1 MKIRQLKIMIVPAL
15 ALAFV
20 MLLGGCGG
28 SKATEDGAA
37 DTAQQS
43 EVVYVPEYYELGMKN
58 GYINQSVLLADQLYF
73 CSEAWDEND
82 ENHQM
87 QILRYDFE
95 AKEAKELLQIAD
107 ANMSVYGLQKTS
119 DGQLAVLVSGWEYVY
134 DDNGEITDSTTNYE
148 LWLVDP
154 QTGEISEKKNLT
166 EAAGFDP
173 QTYIGDFRLDA
184 EGNCYC
190 YVSDSEKSTVYVLSA
205 QLSPICSIEI
215 AEGINGLFGT
225 KEGDVYALAWG
236 AQGMELRKVDK
247 NAQALAEPLRFDR
260 ESFYVSHAVPGTEK
274 SFLAADDTSVYE
286 IDAATASC
294 ETLFQWMDADVV
306 GGNVNQFGQF
316 SDGSIYV
323 ITSDY
328 SQEQDRFELLRL
340 VRKNRSEVAAKT
352 ELTLG
357 TVWVDD
363 TVKRA
368 VIDFNK
374 TSEEYHIS
382 VKEYAHDD
390 FEGGMLQFQADLTSG
405 NGPDI
410 IDFSNLDYS
419 LYANKGVFEDLYPYM
434 EKSNTAKSDFLP
446 NVLTAYEVDGKLYGM
461 PVSFG
466 ISTIIGKQSELGT
479 VKGWTLSEM
488 LDFMETKKPEEIFSY
503 NSQQNM
509 LYALVYNNIN
519 EFIDWETG
527 ECFFDGPDFARILE
541 YAARL
546 PKEYNYDEEE
556 EGEATKLRKNTLY
569 LMRTS
574 ISSVTEFQMY
584 NGMFGEDV
592 TYVGYPDADR
602 VGNKIAPTGSGS
614 LAISSKSKNK
624 DAAWD
629 FVQILLGEKYQKSLS
644 DSWGSNG
651 FPVRKDALDTMFEQS
666 MTPEYDTDENGE
678 QVERPKTT
686 WGYGNDFEIT
696 IYAAKQEE
704 IDQVRDLIDSAT
716 GRWDN
721 SDEELTKIISE
732 ETEPFFSGQKSSSE
746 VANVIQNRIQVYVNE
761 NR

>member
-1 MKIRQLKIMIVPAL
+1 MKIRQLKKVIASAF

-28 SKATEDGAA
+28 SKTTEGGAA
-37 DTAQQS
+37 DTVQQS
-43 EVVYVPEYYELGMKN
+43 EVVYVPEYYELDMKN

-73 CSEAWDEND
+73 CSEAWDENG
-82 ENHQM
+82 ENHQL
-87 QILRYDFE
+87 QILHYDFE
-95 AKEAKELLQIAD
+95 AKEAKELLQITD
-107 ANMSVYGLQKTS
+107 ENMTVYGLQKNS
-119 DGQLAVLVSGWEYVY
+119 DGQLAILVSGWEYVY

-148 LWLVDP
+148 IWLVDP

-173 QTYIGDFRLDA
+173 QTYISDFRLDA

-190 YVSDSEKSTVYVLSA
+190 YASDGEKSTVYVLSA
-205 QLSPICSIEI
+205 QLSPICSIEV

-247 NAQALAEPLRFDR
+247 NAQALAEPLRFNR

-340 VRKNRSEVAAKT
+340 VRRNRSEVAAKT

-357 TVWVDD
+357 AVWIDD

-410 IDFSNLDYS
+410 IDFTNLDYS

-434 EKSNTAKSDFLP
+434 EKSNIAKSDFLP

-466 ISTIIGKQSELGT
+466 ISTIIGKQSELGD
-479 VKGWTLSEM
+479 VRGWTLSEM

-527 ECFFDGPDFARILE
+527 ECFFDGPDFARVLE

-546 PKEYNYDEEE
+546 PEEYNYDEDE

-584 NGMFGEDV
+584 NGMFGEPV

-629 FVQILLGEKYQKSLS
+629 FIQILLGEEHQKSLC

-721 SDEELTKIISE
+721 SDEELSTIISE

>member
-1 MKIRQLKIMIVPAL
+1 MKIRQLKKMILPAL
-15 ALAFV
+15 ALASV

-28 SKATEDGAA
+28 SKTAESDAA
-37 DTAQQS
+37 DDAQQS
-43 EVVYVPEYYELGMKN
+43 EYVYVPEYYELHMKN
-58 GYINQSVLLADQLYF
+58 GYINKAVLLEDQLYF
-73 CSEAWDEND
+73 CSEAWDE
-82 ENHQM
+82 EGTNHQT
-87 QILRYDFE
+87 QVSRYDFE
-95 AKEAKELLQIAD
+95 AKATKTVLELTD
-107 ANMSVYGLQKTS
+107 ENMSVYGLQASS
-119 DGQLAVLVSGWEYVY
+119 DGQLAILVSAWDYSY
-134 DDNGEITDSTTNYE
+134 DDNGEITESSTKYE
-148 LWLVDP
+148 IWMTDP
-154 QTGEISEKKNLT
+154 ETGEVKEKKNLT
-166 EAAGFDP
+166 QSAGLGEQD
-173 QTYIGDFRLDA
+173 YISDLVMDA
-184 EGNCYC
+184 EDNCYC
-190 YVSDSEKSTVYVLSA
+190 YTSDGEKSTVYVLSA
-205 QLSPICSIEI
+205 QLSPVCSIEVT
-215 AEGINGLFGT
+215 EGINGLFRT

-236 AQGMELRKVDK
+236 AQGMEIRKVDK
-247 NAQALAEPLRFDR
+247 NAQALAEPLGFDR
-260 ESFYVSHAVPGTEK
+260 EYLYVSNAVPGAEK

-306 GGNVNQFGQF
+306 GNQVNQFGQF
-316 SDGSIYV
+316 SDGTFYV
-323 ITSDY
+323 ITNDY
-328 SQEQDRFELLRL
+328 SKDEDRYELLRL
-340 VRKNRSEVAAKT
+340 VRKNRSEVTAKT

-357 TVWVDD
+357 SVWVDD

-390 FEGGMLQFQADLTSG
+390 YESGMIQFQADLTAG

-434 EKSNTAKSDFLP
+434 EKSGVAKSEFLP

-466 ISTIIGKQSELGT
+466 ISTIIGKQSELGDI
-479 VKGWTLSEM
+479 KGWTLSEM
-488 LDFMETKKPEEIFSY
+488 LDFMESKKPEEIFSY
-503 NSQQNM
+503 NSRQNM

-527 ECFFDGPDFARILE
+527 ECSFDGPDFARVLE

-546 PKEYNYDEEE
+546 PEEYDYNDEE
-556 EGEATKLRKNTLY
+556 EGEATMLRKNTLY

-574 ISSVTEFQMY
+574 VSSVTEMQMY
-584 NGMFGEDV
+584 NGMFGEAV
-592 TYVGYPDADR
+592 KYVGYPDADR

-624 DAAWD
+624 DAAWS
-629 FVQILLGEKYQKSLS
+629 FVQTLLSDEYQKSLCN
-644 DSWGSNG
+644 DWGSNG
-651 FPVRKDALDTMFEQS
+651 FPVRESALDYLFELS
-666 MTPEYDTDENGE
+666 MTPEYNTDENGE
-678 QVERPKTT
+678 QVEQPKTT

-704 IDQVRDLIDSAT
+704 IDQVRSLIDSAT

-732 ETEPFFSGQKSSSE
+732 ETEPFFKGQKSAE
-746 VANVIQNRIQVYVNE
+746 EAANVIQNRIQVYVNE